1 MPWGDIQNEK
11 LIIYTLDLPDDDDE
25 EPSEAKKIWIWHSED
40 DERIC
45 DDCASHDGE
54 VFEDKDDIP
63 GIPVHPNCRCWV
75 EEVKL
80 DDNGKPISSKAYKG
94 QKPEDKTDKNET
106 QDMKNVLT
114 KDLKQ
119 EILKFEGL
127 KLNFY
132 LDSKGI
138 LTVGIGQNVNN
149 FNDFKNLN
157 IINKQTGNTLN
168 SNQKTDLYSQIMQE
182 ISDNTFKEKN
192 YSNLEISKNDIY
204 NQFNTMLEKSYNELE
219 QKIDNFNKFPTSV
232 KQALVDMQFNM
243 GNKKFSADT
252 WPKLF
257 KAIDN
262 RDWQTA
268 AKEASQRKDVQK
280 SRREWT
286 YKMFINAK

>member
-11 LIIYTLDLPDDDDE
+11 LIVYTPNIPDDDDE
-25 EPSEAKKIWIWHSED
+25 EPTKAKKIWIWHSED

-54 VFEDKDDIP
+54 ALEDKDDIP
-63 GIPVHPNCRCWV
+63 EIPVHPNCRCWV

-80 DDNGKPISSKAYKG
+80 DDNGKPISSKVYKG
-94 QKPEDKTDKNET
+94 QKQENKPDKNEVK
-106 QDMKNVLT
+106 DMKNVLT
-114 KDLKQ
+114 KDFKQ

-127 KLNFY
+127 KPNFY

-138 LTVGIGQNVNN
+138 LTVGIGQNVSN
-149 FNDFKNLN
+149 FSDFKNLN
-157 IINKQTGNTLN
+157 IMDKQSGNILN
-168 SNQKTDLYSQIMQE
+168 NFQKSELYSQIMQD
-182 ISDNTFKEKN
+182 ISNNTFKEKN

-204 NQFNTMLEKSYNELE
+204 NQFNIMLEKSYTELE
-219 QKIDNFNKFPTSV
+219 QKIENFNNFPTSV

-243 GNKKFSADT
+243 GNKKFSENT

-286 YKMFINAK
+286 YKMFIGAK